1 MKNFLSFLSEAKLS
15 RAVEKAKRLGLQS
28 DGHGNWYDRSGKYVA
43 RTLDGDLEFA
53 KGKGKGGEEAAAK
66 KAASAEPPAP
76 GAPAAQQPAPEDSK
90 GKESEEEGG
99 EEKEDKGALTV
110 AFGRFNPPTVG
121 HQKLLD
127 AAGGQA

>member
-1 MKNFLSFLSEAKLS
+1 M
-15 RAVEKAKRLGLQS
+15 EKRQLPRKQHLQN
-28 DGHGNWYDRSGKYVA
+28 HLPLVLR
-43 RTLDGDLEFA
+43 
-53 KGKGKGGEEAAAK
+53 
-66 KAASAEPPAP
+66 
-76 GAPAAQQPAPEDSK
+76 AAQQPAPEDSK

-99 EEKEDKGALTV
+99 EEKEDKGSLTV

>member
-76 GAPAAQQPAPEDSK
+76 SAPAAQQPAPEDPQKVKSLRK
-90 GKESEEEGG
+90 KV
-99 EEKEDKGALTV
+99 EKRRKIKVL
-110 AFGRFNPPTVG
+110 
-121 HQKLLD
+121 
-127 AAGGQA
+127 